1 MTIEEARKIVAT
13 LMVTYPNYNPVDEEL
28 AAKTWVEVAGDFTYP
43 QISKG
48 LNVYMRTSAS
58 GFAPTPGQV
67 INTLYNISQ
76 PQQLNEMEAWSLVS
90 KAIRNSG
97 YHSAEEFKNLPPLV
111 QKAVGLPS
119 QLRTWALDEDCNES
133 VVMSAFM
140 RSYRETVLQNEDRAK
155 IPREI
160 QAAIEKENGKSYLTQ
175 IEQERRR
182 VIESCMMKNRSEI
195 EAIEQR
201 TEGGGVPDRL
211 VGQYKELFGEELE

>member
-1 MTIEEARKIVAT
+1 MTMEEARKIVAT

-97 YHSAEEFKNLPPLV
+97 YHSAEEFKNLPPFV

-119 QLRTWALDEDCNES
+119 QLRTWALDEDFNES

-140 RSYRETVLQNEDRAK
+140 RSYREAVLQNEDRAK
-155 IPREI
+155 MPREI
-160 QAAIEKENGKSYLTQ
+160 RAAIEKGNGNSYLDQ

-182 VIESCMMKNRSEI
+182 VIESLNDEEQGKI
-195 EAIEQR
+195 GAIEQHI
-201 TEGGGVPDRL
+201 EGGGVPDRL
-211 VGQYKELFGEELE
+211 VGQYKELFGGESQ

>member
-1 MTIEEARKIVAT
+1 MSIEEARKIVAI

-28 AAKTWVEVAGDFTYP
+28 AAKTWVEVAGDFTYR

-48 LNVYMRTSAS
+48 LNAYMRTCAS

-67 INTLYNISQ
+67 INALYNISQ

-97 YHSAEEFKNLPPLV
+97 YHSAEEFESLPPLV
-111 QKAVGLPS
+111 QKAIGLPS
-119 QLRTWALDEDCNES
+119 QLRTWALDEKYNES
-133 VVMSAFM
+133 VIMSAFINT
-140 RSYRETVLQNEDRAK
+140 YRKVVLQNEDIAK

-160 QAAIEKENGKSYLTQ
+160 RAAIEKENGNSYFAQ

-182 VIESCMMKNRSEI
+182 VIESLNDEEQGEI
-195 EAIEQR
+195 REIGER
-201 TEGGGVPDRL
+201 TGGVPMPDGLKERHP
-211 VGQYKELFGEELE
+211 ELFGGESE

>member
-1 MTIEEARKIVAT
+1 MTIEEARKIIAI

-28 AAKTWVEVAGDFTYP
+28 AAKTWVDVAGDFTYS

-67 INTLYNISQ
+67 INALYNISQ

-119 QLRTWALDEDCNES
+119 QLRTWALDEDYNES

-140 RSYRETVLQNEDRAK
+140 RSYREAVLQNEDRAK

-160 QAAIEKENGKSYLTQ
+160 RAAIEKENGNSYLTQ

-182 VIESCMMKNRSEI
+182 VIESLPNEEQSKI
-195 EAIEQR
+195 GAIEQCV
-201 TEGGGVPDRL
+201 EGVPMPDGLKERHP
-211 VGQYKELFGEELE
+211 ELFGGESE